1 MGAQLSLD
9 KNDGSGG
16 DFQELLPENH
26 FKGFW
31 SILLDKLGEKGI
43 RWTTRGRE
51 SSTLALESVFY
62 SGESRLRRRMFKNLS
77 SRFTKSGIEHFPW
90 VQPDSEDEEEME
102 GSGKSLRA
110 RELFMSGDSTMVTVG
125 GG

>member
-1 MGAQLSLD
+1 
-9 KNDGSGG
+9 
-16 DFQELLPENH
+16 
-26 FKGFW
+26 
-31 SILLDKLGEKGI
+31 
-43 RWTTRGRE
+43 
-51 SSTLALESVFY
+51 
-62 SGESRLRRRMFKNLS
+62 MFKNLS

>member
-1 MGAQLSLD
+1 M
-9 KNDGSGG
+9 
-16 DFQELLPENH
+16 EH
-26 FKGFW
+26 FARQV
-31 SILLDKLGEKGI
+31 GEKGI
-43 RWTTRGRE
+43 RWTTRGQE

-62 SGESRLRRRMFKNLS
+62 SGESRLRRRIFKNLS

-102 GSGKSLRA
+102 MEGSGKSLRA